1 MYVAS
6 VWTVPLLH
14 KVSKICVCSSQ
25 SRKQGVRD
33 ATSNLMPRKDV
44 NLLTYSNPVQFPGKE
59 MKSKDFSVKSHVGF
73 PSGTH
78 LHNLM

>member
-14 KVSKICVCSSQ
+14 RMSRICVCSSQ

-44 NLLTYSNPVQFPGKE
+44 NLLTCSNPVQFPGKE
-59 MKSKDFSVKSHVGF
+59 MRARTFQSSPMLASHQGHIYI
-73 PSGTH
+73 T
-78 LHNLM
+78 